1 MTCLTLLLLWTIH
14 VHETFFLLTI
24 SLVTLNYR
32 LGTFGFLSFGN
43 DLVSGNM
50 GLRDQ
55 IEALKWVNKNIH
67 HFGGDPARVTI
78 FGESAGGI
86 SVHALQLSPA
96 AKGLFSGAI
105 AQSGTM
111 LMVKELDPEVS
122 KDWRTSRALAETVNC
137 SSLEYDSEMLS
148 CLQDIDALDLL
159 LKSQK
164 PLIWSPTEANSDWAD
179 PWIRVDSYASDPVMP
194 LNPLDAMKTGDF
206 NPVPLM
212 IGKCS
217 VDILLY
223 LSQDIYPSL

>member
-1 MTCLTLLLLWTIH
+1 
-14 VHETFFLLTI
+14 
-24 SLVTLNYR
+24 
-32 LGTFGFLSFGN
+32 
-43 DLVSGNM
+43 M

-55 IEALKWVNKNIH
+55 IEALKWVNRNIH
-67 HFGGDPARVTI
+67 HFGGDAARVTI
-78 FGESAGGI
+78 FGQSAGGT